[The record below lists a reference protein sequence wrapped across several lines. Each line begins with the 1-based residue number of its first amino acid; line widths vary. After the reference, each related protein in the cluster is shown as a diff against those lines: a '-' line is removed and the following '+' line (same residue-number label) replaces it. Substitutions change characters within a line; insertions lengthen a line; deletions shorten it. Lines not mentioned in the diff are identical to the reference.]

1 MFHSHWKLARHRHV
15 HISDDHYK
23 WGDWDKKFTIAARL
37 AKHAYVHII
46 DEHMCNLCGI
56 TSKNKFYG
64 KHHIKYK
71 HPKEFG
77 VTKDFLDLLTKKEKT
92 VAKM

>member
-1 MFHSHWKLARHRHV
+1 M
-15 HISDDHYK
+15 
-23 WGDWDKKFTIAARL
+23 
-37 AKHAYVHII
+37 
-46 DEHMCNLCGI
+46 

-77 VTKDFLDLLTKKEKT
+77 VTKDFLDLITKKEKT
-92 VAKM
+92 VAKI